1 MRYRNT
7 FEGFGR
13 RRHGLGE
20 ALSGRA
26 DDGDAVV
33 VQDPVAGA
41 EDDDVGVDLAAVL
54 RGDPG
59 GAHGAQ
65 PFRDQ
70 LDVLPQQGRI
80 EIVGDQTTLAPV
92 GVGRCEGGPQ
102 LRVRDRIVDE
112 RAGSLLELLGP
123 VVPQGGGVV
132 DHAHQELL
140 DPPDGLHDDRESAPP
155 VALCVG
161 VELAAPRHDPV
172 RRPLQHGEFTGDLGH
187 LGDDLHRT
195 GGGAD
200 DHHPLAGQFDI
211 VIPAGAVKACPL
223 EFVDTGH
230 IRIAGRVLI
239 AHRIDDHV
247 IVEPLAGSG
256 LQPPEA
262 VVLVVRAGDAGV
274 QGDVRIQA
282 ELGGAPLQIGLDL
295 GLIDEAGAPLGI
307 GPVGERVG
315 MGPDIAGQAG
325 VGVQVPGA
333 ADRVG
338 GFEDGEGVKAVGQ

>member
-1 MRYRNT
+1 M
-7 FEGFGR
+7 
-13 RRHGLGE
+13 
-20 ALSGRA
+20 
-26 DDGDAVV
+26 
-33 VQDPVAGA
+33 
-41 EDDDVGVDLAAVL
+41 
-54 RGDPG
+54 
-59 GAHGAQ
+59 
-65 PFRDQ
+65 
-70 LDVLPQQGRI
+70 
-80 EIVGDQTTLAPV
+80 
-92 GVGRCEGGPQ
+92 
-102 LRVRDRIVDE
+102 
-112 RAGSLLELLGP
+112 
-123 VVPQGGGVV
+123 
-132 DHAHQELL
+132 
-140 DPPDGLHDDRESAPP
+140 
-155 VALCVG
+155 
-161 VELAAPRHDPV
+161 
-172 RRPLQHGEFTGDLGH
+172 QHREFTGDLGH

-200 DHHPLAGQFDI
+200 DHHPLAGQFDA

-295 GLIDEAGAPLGI
+295 GLIDEAGGPLGI

-325 VGVQVPGA
+325 VGVQVPGS

-338 GFEDGEGVKAVGQ
+338 GFEDGEVVKAVGQ